1 NLRQSEIA
9 LETFRVRTATLPSGT
24 GTPVAPGIALTQDP
38 VFGAFFDMKVS
49 RENLRRDRQ
58 ALARIAGQAASGQI
72 GFDALAVV
80 PAVQQNP
87 ELMQLLAERTAK
99 RAELRALQS
108 RYTDEHPPVRR
119 LIDDLAAAEGTAIP
133 RAVRQLE
140 SQIAGREEELDGR
153 ISSASTELRQ
163 IPPRAIEEARL
174 ERRVEIAE
182 NLYATLRQRYEEA
195 RLAAVSSL
203 PDVRELDAAAVP
215 FSPEA
220 DRRSLIVLG
229 FGAGALGLALL
240 GVLLADRVDRRV
252 RYPEQVTGRMGLPI
266 LGAVP
271 TTRGA
276 FTATGKQAAQILE
289 AFRELRLSLAH
300 AHGSAGPMLLAV
312 VSAESGDG
320 KSTVAASLARAY
332 AEQGH
337 RTLLV
342 DGDIRR
348 GALHRLLGVRRS
360 PGLTD
365 VLAGRSLASRCIQ
378 SPVGMR
384 FAFLPSGTRMREG
397 PELLG
402 SPAMAQL
409 MTELRGQ
416 YGVVIVD
423 TPPLSAGVD
432 AYVIGTLTGS
442 MLMVLRTGSTDGALA
457 EAKLTLLDR
466 LPVRVLGAALN
477 AVPATGA
484 YRYYSYLP
492 DYGVEDEPQALPE
505 TAGVGAGSETGRP

>member
-1 NLRQSEIA
+1 
-9 LETFRVRTATLPSGT
+9 
-24 GTPVAPGIALTQDP
+24 
-38 VFGAFFDMKVS
+38 MKVS
-49 RENLRRDRQ
+49 REDLRRDRL
-58 ALARIAGQAASGQI
+58 ALERIASQSATGRI
-72 GFDALAVV
+72 GFDALAVI

-87 ELMQLLAERTAK
+87 ELVQLLTERTTK

-119 LIDDLAAAEGTAIP
+119 LIEELSAAEGTAIP
-133 RAVRQLE
+133 GAVRQLAA
-140 SQIAGREEELDGR
+140 QIAGREAELEGR
-153 ISSASTELRQ
+153 ISSASSELRQ

-174 ERRVEIAE
+174 QRRVVIAE
-182 NLYATLRQRYEEA
+182 NLYGTLRQRYEEA

-203 PDVRELDAAAVP
+203 PDVRVLDEATVP
-215 FSPEA
+215 TAPVA
-220 DRRSLIVLG
+220 DRRSLIVVG

-276 FTATGKQAAQILE
+276 FAATGKNAAQIAE
-289 AFRELRLSLAH
+289 AFRELRLSLSH
-300 AHGSAGPMLLAV
+300 AHGSAGPMLLAIA
-312 VSAESGDG
+312 SAESGDG

-348 GALHRLLGVRRS
+348 GDLHRLLGVRRS

-365 VLAGRSLASRCIQ
+365 VLAGRFTAGECIV
-378 SPVGMR
+378 SPAGTR
-384 FAFLPSGTRMREG
+384 FAYLPSGTRMHEG

-409 MTELRGQ
+409 VAELRGQ
-416 YGVVIVD
+416 YGVVIFD
-423 TPPLSAGVD
+423 TPPLGAGVD

-457 EAKLTLLDR
+457 EAKLALLDR
-466 LPVRVLGAALN
+466 LPVRVLGAVLN
-477 AVPATGA
+477 AVPASRV

-492 DYGVEDEPQALPE
+492 NYGVEDEPRALPV
-505 TAGVGAGSETGRP
+505 TAGVGAGSA